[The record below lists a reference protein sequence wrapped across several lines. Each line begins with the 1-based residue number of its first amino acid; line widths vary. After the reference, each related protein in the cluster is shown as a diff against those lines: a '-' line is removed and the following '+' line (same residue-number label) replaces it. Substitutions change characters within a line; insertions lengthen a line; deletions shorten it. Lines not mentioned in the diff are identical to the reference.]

1 MGSSTSKAVRTAAGG
16 AARRQYPKRVPP
28 QSTSTSTSNASSAP
42 PPPAGRGDAPG
53 PSVHPRAQA
62 SSVKDESVSLDA
74 SDPDFAASLR
84 SLGPV
89 QPSSTLSNSSAF
101 NPSGSSKS
109 SPNQAH
115 PQMFPDASQNPALIL
130 LRARE
135 RLQQEAE
142 AEFAKSGRGKGER
155 RFLDISTIRQVLVM
169 RDDKA
174 MGEEQIE
181 RNLGLAKGVVR
192 GLGAKGVVG
201 DVRVGK
207 VTAEDSGLYG

>member
-1 MGSSTSKAVRTAAGG
+1 MGSSTSKAAKTAAG

-28 QSTSTSTSNASSAP
+28 SPTSNASSAP
-42 PPPAGRGDAPG
+42 SPPAGQPAAPG
-53 PSVHPRAQA
+53 PTVHPQSQA
-62 SSVKDESVSLDA
+62 SATKDESISLDA

-89 QPSSTLSNSSAF
+89 QPSSTLSNSSTF
-101 NPSGSSKS
+101 NPAPSGSSGGSKT
-109 SPNQAH
+109 SPNQPH
-115 PQMFPDASQNPALIL
+115 PQIFPDASQNPALIV

-135 RLQQEAE
+135 RLQQEADT
-142 AEFAKSGRGKGER
+142 EFAKTGRGDGGR
-155 RFLDISTIRQVLVM
+155 RFLDVSTIRQVLVM

-181 RNLGLAKGVVR
+181 KNLGLAKGVVR